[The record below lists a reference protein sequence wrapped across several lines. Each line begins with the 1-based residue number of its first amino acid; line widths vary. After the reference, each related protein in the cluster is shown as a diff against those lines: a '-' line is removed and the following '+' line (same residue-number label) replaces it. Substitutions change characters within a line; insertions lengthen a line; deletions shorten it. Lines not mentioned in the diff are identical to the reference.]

1 MLKRSKMPRHLLLFC
16 FIMLFASVMSGCSS
30 ILPAKEEKIDEG
42 IKVLIVAFGSREP
55 IPDMKVSVR
64 DMETDELVLTATGDS
79 EGQVKLTGLKAGR
92 RYLFVPSPINDSG
105 PDKKNPNSVAKIVKV
120 EKDTSYVVLET
131 YYQRENQRIDVPVIL
146 QNPQLPHGC
155 EITAMTAAFNY
166 YGLNLSKMKMA
177 KKYLPTEDIVE
188 KNGERIG
195 PDPNKAYAGDP
206 ANQLTGTYIFA
217 PAMTKVAKKVEKDY
231 KSNLQVT
238 NLTGSSKK
246 KIIETVQQG
255 IPVMMWVTLDLS
267 KPKKKEGWY
276 IKGTNQKPKM
286 YQNLHVVVLTG
297 YEDDKVIV
305 MDPLHGYVSHDT
317 TKFFKSFKEMGS
329 QAIAIEK

>member
-1 MLKRSKMPRHLLLFC
+1 MLKRSIMPRHLLLFC
-16 FIMLFASVMSGCSS
+16 FIMLFAIMISGCSS
-30 ILPAKEEKIDEG
+30 ILSAKDEEMDEG

-55 IPDMKVSVR
+55 IPNMKVSVR
-64 DMETDELVLTATGDS
+64 DMETDELVTTATSDS
-79 EGQVKLTGLKAGR
+79 EGQVKLPRLEAGR
-92 RYLFVPSPINDSG
+92 RYLFVPSSIDDSG
-105 PDKKNPNSVAKIVKV
+105 TVVKNSNSVAKIVKV
-120 EKDTSYVVLET
+120 KKDTTYVVLET
-131 YYQRENQRIDVPVIL
+131 YYQKENQRIEVPVVL

-177 KKYLPTEDIVE
+177 KKYLPTEEIVE
-188 KNGERIG
+188 KDGKRIG
-195 PDPNKAYAGDP
+195 PDPNKVYAGNP
-206 ANQLTGTYIFA
+206 ANKLTGTYIFA
-217 PAMTKVAKKVEKDY
+217 PAITKVAKRVARDY
-231 KSNLQVT
+231 QTNLQVT
-238 NLTGSSKK
+238 NLTGAGKK

-255 IPVMMWVTLDLS
+255 VPVMMWVTLDLS

-276 IKGTNQKPKM
+276 IKGTNRKPTM
-286 YQNLHVVVLTG
+286 YRNLHVVVLTG

-317 TKFFKSFKEMGS
+317 TKFFKSYKEMGS

>member
-1 MLKRSKMPRHLLLFC
+1 MVKRSIMPRHLLLFC
-16 FIMLFASVMSGCSS
+16 FIMLFAIMTSGCSS

-55 IPDMKVSVR
+55 IPNMKVSVR
-64 DMETDELVLTATGDS
+64 DIETDELVTTATSDS
-79 EGQVKLTGLKAGR
+79 EGQVKLPHLKAGR
-92 RYLFVPSPINDSG
+92 RYLFVPSFNDDLG
-105 PDKKNPNSVAKIVKV
+105 LVKKTNSVAKIVKV
-120 EKDTSYVVLET
+120 KKDTSYVVLET
-131 YYQRENQRIDVPVIL
+131 YYQKENQRIEVPVVL

-177 KKYLPTEDIVE
+177 KKYLPTEEIVD
-188 KNGERIG
+188 KNGKRIG
-195 PDPNKAYAGDP
+195 PDPNKAYAGNP
-206 ANQLTGTYIFA
+206 ADKLTGTYIFA
-217 PAMTKVAKKVEKDY
+217 PAITKTAKKVARDY

-238 NLTGSSKK
+238 NLTGASKK

-276 IKGTNQKPKM
+276 IKGTDRKPKM
-286 YQNLHVVVLTG
+286 YRNLHVVVLTG

-317 TKFFKSFKEMGS
+317 TKFFKSYKEMGS
-329 QAIAIEK
+329 QAISIEK